1 MSVAQHQAL
10 ILAGVCLAGSV
21 FLGILALSSR
31 RTWFG
36 VFAALNL
43 FLGAGLFGAQVLFG
57 FSGWRSEVMAA
68 LLSELPPVLLIS
80 WVCLA
85 QAGGLHRWSGALPAE
100 AAAQRPRLRAVL
112 RSAPLFLLLGWV
124 LAAVV
129 GLVWPSPAMQAYAP
143 APPQFVPFKWSISA
157 VEGFYSG
164 LAAFVF
170 AVASRSSAATFAL
183 RLKNVAF
190 SLALFCLTAIAVE
203 SAIVA
208 GVRLWGTDEIRR
220 EIVEALL
227 TVEVYLAATCFI
239 ALALGLALRFTPT
252 VAATFLRQLHTSWLP
267 AQERFESLKWRAVTS
282 GQARGAI
289 KASHHIVEAAKLRGF
304 SQADTER
311 ALTTIQ
317 LVATMKDPS
326 AERAHITP
334 EAARELYDL
343 QERILDNDALASKIR
358 WASDWDSR
366 ARDANTVKSEPLHDA
381 LEAALDLIDDREEQ
395 GEMHIRPLWYH
406 LVAVSAADMG
416 LLPPAMIHRRLGQQ
430 PDYIVAHE
438 AYHAAKTSVR
448 SRTLYDQ

>member
-21 FLGILALSSR
+21 FLGVLALSSR

-36 VFAALNL
+36 VFAAFNL
-43 FLGAGLFGAQVLFG
+43 FLGAVLFGAQVVFG

-85 QAGGLHRWSGALPAE
+85 QAGGLHNRPGALPAE
-100 AAAQRPRLRAVL
+100 AAAQHPRLRVVL
-112 RSAPLFLLLGWV
+112 RTAPLFLLLGWAF
-124 LAAVV
+124 AAVL
-129 GLVWPSPAMQAYAP
+129 GLVWPSPAMQAYAS
-143 APPQFVPFKWSISA
+143 APPQFVPFKWLISG

-164 LAAFVF
+164 LAAVVF

-183 RLKNVAF
+183 RLKNIAF
-190 SLALFCLTAIAVE
+190 SLALFSLAGIAVE

-208 GVRLWGTDEIRR
+208 GVRLWGTDESRR
-220 EIVEALL
+220 EIVKALL
-227 TVEVYLAATCFI
+227 TLEVYLAATCFI
-239 ALALGLALRFTPT
+239 ALAVGLALRYTP
-252 VAATFLRQLHTSWLP
+252 VIAATFLRQLHTSWLP
-267 AQERFESLKWRAVTS
+267 AQERFESLKWRVVTS

-289 KASHHIVEAAKLRGF
+289 KASHHILEAARLRGF

-311 ALTTIQ
+311 ALTAIQ

-326 AERAHITP
+326 AERARITP

-343 QERILDNDALASKIR
+343 QESILDNDALASKIS

-366 ARDANTVKSEPLHDA
+366 VGASNTVKSEPLHDA
-381 LEAALDLIDDREEQ
+381 LEAALDLIDDRGDQAELR
-395 GEMHIRPLWYH
+395 IRPLWYH
-406 LVAVSAADMG
+406 LVAVSAADVG
-416 LLPPAMIHRRLGQQ
+416 LVSPVMVRTRLGQQ
-430 PDYIVAHE
+430 PEHVVAYD
-438 AYHAAKTSVR
+438 AYHAAKTSVS
-448 SRTLYDQ
+448 SRTLHDR

>member
-10 ILAGVCLAGSV
+10 ILAGLCLAGSV
-21 FLGILALSSR
+21 ILGIVALSSR
-31 RTWFG
+31 RTWFS

-43 FLGAGLFGAQVLFG
+43 FLGAALFGAQVVFG
-57 FSGWRSEVMAA
+57 FSGWRSEVLAA

-85 QAGGLHRWSGALPAE
+85 QAGGLHKRSDTLPAE
-100 AAAQRPRLRAVL
+100 AAAHRPRLRAVL

-129 GLVWPSPAMQAYAP
+129 GLVWPSPAMQAYSP

-164 LAAFVF
+164 LAALVF
-170 AVASRSSAATFAL
+170 AVASLSSAAAFAL

-190 SLALFCLTAIAVE
+190 SVALFCLTLIAIE
-203 SAIVA
+203 SATVA
-208 GVRLWGTDEIRR
+208 GVRLWGADDSRR
-220 EIVEALL
+220 GAVEALL
-227 TVEVYLAATCFI
+227 TLEVYLAATCFV
-239 ALALGLALRFTPT
+239 ALALGLALRYTP
-252 VAATFLRQLHTSWLP
+252 VIAATFLRQLHTNWLP
-267 AQERFESLKWRAVTS
+267 AQERFEALKWRALTS

-311 ALTTIQ
+311 AVATIQ

-326 AERAHITP
+326 AERARITP

-343 QERILDNDALASKIR
+343 QERILDNDALASKIS

-366 ARDANTVKSEPLHDA
+366 ARDANTVKSEPLHDS
-381 LEAALDLIDDREEQ
+381 LEAALDLIDNREEARMQ
-395 GEMHIRPLWYH
+395 IRPLWYY

-416 LLPPAMIHRRLGQQ
+416 LLPAAMIRTRLGQQ
-430 PDYIVAHE
+430 PEYAVACE
-438 AYHAAKTSVR
+438 AYRAAKTSVR
-448 SRTLYDQ
+448 SRTLYDR

>member
-36 VFAALNL
+36 IFAAFNL
-43 FLGAGLFGAQVLFG
+43 FLGAVLFGTQVVFG

-85 QAGGLHRWSGALPAE
+85 QAGGLHWRSGALPAE

-112 RSAPLFLLLGWV
+112 RSAPLFLLLGWGF
-124 LAAVV
+124 AAVI
-129 GLVWPSPAMQAYAP
+129 GLAWPSPAMQAYAP
-143 APPQFVPFKWSISA
+143 APPQFVLFKWSISA
-157 VEGFYSG
+157 AEGFYAG
-164 LAAFVF
+164 LAALVF
-170 AVASRSSAATFAL
+170 AVASRSSAATIAL

-190 SLALFCLTAIAVE
+190 SIALFCLSAIAVE

-208 GVRLWGTDEIRR
+208 GVRLWGTDASRR

-227 TVEVYLAATCFI
+227 TLEVYLAATCFI
-239 ALALGLALRFTPT
+239 ALALGLALRYTPII
-252 VAATFLRQLHTSWLP
+252 AATFLRQLHTSWLP

-304 SQADTER
+304 SQADTEK

-326 AERAHITP
+326 AERARITP

-343 QERILDNDALASKIR
+343 QERILDNDALASKIS
-358 WASDWDSR
+358 WASDRDSR
-366 ARDANTVKSEPLHDA
+366 IRDANTVKSEPLHDA
-381 LEAALDLIDDREEQ
+381 LKAALDLIDEREEQ
-395 GEMHIRPLWYH
+395 AEMQSRPLWYH

-416 LLPPAMIHRRLGQQ
+416 VLSPAKIFRRLGHQ
-430 PDYIVAHE
+430 PGYMVAYE
-438 AYHAAKTSVR
+438 AYHAAKASVR
-448 SRTLYDQ
+448 SRTLYDR